1 MSCGEPFKAREIKAP
16 AKLLSEGRLFPR
28 HIGRTVGGLNSK
40 LHAVCDK
47 KGRPIAMMLSE
58 GQMSDHK
65 GAALMIDELP
75 PAKQRLGDKGYDSDE
90 FRNALIQPG
99 ILPFIPHRSNRKTK
113 HNYDRELY
121 KKRHK
126 IENMFGKLKDWRRI
140 HTRYDRC
147 AHTFFSSICIA
158 ATVLFWIPNQ

>member
-1 MSCGEPFKAREIKAP
+1 
-16 AKLLSEGRLFPR
+16 
-28 HIGRTVGGLNSK
+28 
-40 LHAVCDK
+40 
-47 KGRPIAMMLSE
+47 MMLSE

-75 PAKQRLGDKGYDSDE
+75 PAKQLLGDKGYDSDE
-90 FRNALIQPG
+90 FRNTLIQRG
-99 ILPFIPHRSNRKTK
+99 ISPCIPHRSNRKIQ

-126 IENMFGKLKDWRRI
+126 VENMFGKLKDWRRI

-158 ATVLFWIPNQ
+158 ATVIFGMPKNES